1 MVLIYIDDW
10 LNFSVEDRDSYV
22 DLEYTLVVYN
32 QQFLENVPDLD
43 DVALGMYAL
52 DHFQRLKN
60 ALADLL
66 QLNST
71 NIKLVWNGVRLQ
83 DHETPYGGIPM
94 KYFLSLEYFFQ
105 LE

>member
-43 DVALGMYAL
+43 DVCLGMYAL
-52 DHFQRLKN
+52 DHFQSLKN
-60 ALADLL
+60 AIADLL
-66 QLNST
+66 QLNAT

-94 KYFLSLEYFFQ
+94 KYFLSL
-105 LE
+105 